1 MKNYQ
6 EKADNQLLLI
16 EGQKLKIRKNL
27 YILYYLY
34 LNRLRSEIFNFINK
48 AVYSLNEQTNKDI
61 YFSKKEIKLLIN
73 NEIKPLINARM
84 PFITIEQLRLTKCI
98 GDDNLSIDNQFSE
111 KDLDLDR
118 NTFFEKDNNPFSFN
132 ISSSCQYYKFAEDYE
147 LNTSIDLDGFNFED
161 EILYESENFLDKFS
175 GESINHEK
183 IIKRSLTDFEISN
196 ENKNYFK
203 DIKIFDEIS
212 NLFYWSDSLDFS
224 LSSQL
229 MKITCEVNNILFLKK
244 IIKKKINYE
253 FLEYISDNDFLI
265 TNPSP
270 FVNLFDLNNNQLIIV
285 DKFVKN
291 VDFSK
296 IYFFNLNIT
305 EMEFFDMNL
314 NILRNKIS
322 DLKYQFNLLVKKEKY
337 WNNKKLYTKQNKSI
351 INKI

>member
-1 MKNYQ
+1 
-6 EKADNQLLLI
+6 
-16 EGQKLKIRKNL
+16 
-27 YILYYLY
+27 
-34 LNRLRSEIFNFINK
+34 
-48 AVYSLNEQTNKDI
+48 
-61 YFSKKEIKLLIN
+61 
-73 NEIKPLINARM
+73 
-84 PFITIEQLRLTKCI
+84 
-98 GDDNLSIDNQFSE
+98 
-111 KDLDLDR
+111 
-118 NTFFEKDNNPFSFN
+118 
-132 ISSSCQYYKFAEDYE
+132 
-147 LNTSIDLDGFNFED
+147 
-161 EILYESENFLDKFS
+161 
-175 GESINHEK
+175 
-183 IIKRSLTDFEISN
+183 
-196 ENKNYFK
+196 
-203 DIKIFDEIS
+203 
-212 NLFYWSDSLDFS
+212 
-224 LSSQL
+224 

-337 WNNKKLYTKQNKSI
+337 WNNKKLYTKRNKSI
-351 INKI
+351 INKS